1 MVYDKSSLLAACVV
15 LRAAQVEDANW
26 GKGNPEKASC
36 RRQFQFPT
44 YTLWVGVA
52 SSSTYQRLGVARL
65 LPRRPETDFQDREL
79 SGARPALRQA
89 QTCSTDCRR
98 QRLRGTQ
105 AT

>member
-1 MVYDKSSLLAACVV
+1 MCSVGGCPGGGCY
-15 LRAAQVEDANW
+15 W

-65 LPRRPETDFQDREL
+65 LPRRPETGFQME
-79 SGARPALRQA
+79 SSVVPGQP
-89 QTCSTDCRR
+89 
-98 QRLRGTQ
+98 
-105 AT
+105 